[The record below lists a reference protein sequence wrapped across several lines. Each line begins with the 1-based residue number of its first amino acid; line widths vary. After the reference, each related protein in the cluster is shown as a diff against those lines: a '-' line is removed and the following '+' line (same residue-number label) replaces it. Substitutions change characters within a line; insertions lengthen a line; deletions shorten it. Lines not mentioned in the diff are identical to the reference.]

1 MEKVSVAFTVS
12 STNYGVPLGFS
23 VLYNNRTVVDID
35 SIDKQKTV
43 AFDLEIED
51 GAQQLNF
58 VMKNKTVDHTV
69 IDESNNIISDAC
81 LTIND
86 VTIENVDLGY
96 NFIKHSVYTHNFNGT
111 QKLRIIMIGVTT
123 AMDVGGHRCVL
134 HWDCM
139 LIQNFMNFLLRL
151 AAI

>member
-1 MEKVSVAFTVS
+1 MEKVSIAFTVS
-12 STNYGVPLGFS
+12 STNYEVPLGFS
-23 VLYNNRTVVDID
+23 VLYNNRTVIDID
-35 SIDKQKTV
+35 YINKQKTV

-96 NFIKHSVYTHNFNGT
+96 NFIKHSTYTHNFNGT
-111 QKLRIIMIGVTT
+111 QDSIKDSFHGTMGCNGTVTFEFSSPFYIW
-123 AMDVGGHRCVL
+123 L
-134 HWDCM
+134 
-139 LIQNFMNFLLRL
+139 LENF
-151 AAI
+151 